1 MHLGSSPPP
10 PFSSNFHQFRSH
22 FLYPEFFP
30 FLSGKPVGCH
40 QNYGWRQLKF
50 LWHSLRRRPKTDRV
64 FSFPVPAINLS
75 SISHPAMRKRRR
87 KETRSLKDTLCN
99 ADFVSFSRLQ
109 QNEEDK
115 GKVGK
120 NGAKSK
126 NVFSNRQFR
135 LAPFFREKSAAVSS
149 DLPKNIGERKT
160 KKSCENCRHLYF
172 KRWLKWRLLI

>member
-1 MHLGSSPPP
+1 MSS
-10 PFSSNFHQFRSH
+10 
-22 FLYPEFFP
+22 
-30 FLSGKPVGCH
+30 K
-40 QNYGWRQLKF
+40 
-50 LWHSLRRRPKTDRV
+50 LRLATIKVFMTQSQTPPKTDRV
-64 FSFPVPAINLS
+64 FSFLVPAINLS

-126 NVFSNRQFR
+126 NVFFESVV
-135 LAPFFREKSAAVSS
+135 PPCSFFPGKV
-149 DLPKNIGERKT
+149 GGG
-160 KKSCENCRHLYF
+160 F
-172 KRWLKWRLLI
+172 V